1 LLKTPFRGEIKAKNM
16 KGKTG
21 RRVRMVGHLV
31 TIKYIKTVKKEW
43 MHFAAFIDDT
53 GEFFDTVHFPQALKR
68 YPFRG
73 SGTYLI
79 LGRVIEE
86 FGFPSVEVIKMAKLP
101 VKNYPR
107 Y

>member
-1 LLKTPFRGEIKAKNM
+1 MNEK
-16 KGKTG
+16 KGKK
-21 RRVRMVGHLV
+21 VKMVGHLV
-31 TIKYIKTVKKEW
+31 TIKYIKTVKNEW
-43 MHFAAFIDDT
+43 MHFATFIDDT
-53 GEFFDTVHFPQALKR
+53 GEFFDTVHFPQTLKR

-101 VKNYPR
+101 VKNDPR